1 MSDYVIL
8 IPARRAATRL
18 PDKPLRPLAGRALIA
33 HVVERAR
40 RCLGARVVLAVDDPA
55 VAEAAGEVEWVLTDP
70 SLPSGSDRI
79 AAAAQ
84 ALGLDAET
92 IVVNLQGDEPFAP
105 PEAPPRLAGLLRES
119 GCAVATLARP
129 IKRAQEIF
137 DPDCVKVVCD
147 RNGRALYFSRA
158 PIPWARDHFAHDQ
171 LRIPEG
177 GLWLRHIGIYAYRAG
192 FLAAFARL
200 PISPLERIEA
210 LEQLRMLEAGEAI
223 AVGRWESPW
232 PAGVDN
238 EADLARAE
246 ALLRGSMASHAPAS
260 G

>member
-1 MSDYVIL
+1 MRDYLIL

-18 PDKPLRPLAGRALIA
+18 PDKPLRLLGGRPLIA

-40 RCLGARVVLAVDDPA
+40 RCPGARVVLAVDDPA
-55 VAEAAGEVEWVLTDP
+55 VAAAAGSVEWVPTDP
-70 SLPSGSDRI
+70 ALPSGSDRV
-79 AAAAQ
+79 AAAVA
-84 ALGLDAET
+84 ALGLPEET

-105 PEAPPRLAGLLRES
+105 PEAPPRLAALLAES
-119 GCAVATLARP
+119 DCPVATLARP
-129 IKRAQEIF
+129 IASGPEIF

-147 RNGRALYFSRA
+147 RRGRALYFSRA
-158 PIPWARDHFAHDQ
+158 PIPWAREAFAHDQ
-171 LRIPEG
+171 LRVPEP

-192 FLAAFARL
+192 FLARFARL
-200 PISPLERIEA
+200 PPSALERTEA
-210 LEQLRMLEAGEAI
+210 LEQLRILEAGEAI
-223 AVGRWESPW
+223 AVGRWEGDW

-246 ALLRGSMASHAPAS
+246 ALLARECGPPPPPS